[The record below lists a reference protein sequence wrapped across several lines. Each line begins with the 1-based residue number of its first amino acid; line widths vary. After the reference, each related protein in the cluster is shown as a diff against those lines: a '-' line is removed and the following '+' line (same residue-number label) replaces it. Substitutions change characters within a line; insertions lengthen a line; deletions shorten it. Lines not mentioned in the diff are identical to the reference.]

1 MIEKRT
7 YKQWYDLYL
16 AFFAGIMIAFPKLVG
31 IAILP
36 ILMFVIYGLVKDKVQ
51 FKFSWMALLLMLLYL
66 SYLIGTLYT
75 DDPNLANKYLEYK
88 LSFVVFPLLLSF
100 RPKKEDFSL
109 PIISTGLIIGVA
121 VTMIYGVA
129 NSLLCS
135 MNEGTS
141 CFLTVIISPVHHPT
155 YFVSFILL
163 GMVASWIGY
172 QKKWKGYKL
181 FWIIPFTLFAL
192 TIQVLSLSLAGILF
206 LMITISVVFLN
217 VIIKRWGKLI
227 AAVSVLVFVILGY
240 LTVNYVPQIEGEWN
254 NAKWYANEYVKNP
267 SKFVS
272 GRTNPM
278 SGTEQRL
285 VMWTV
290 AWEELKEN
298 PMGAGTGN
306 VDIVLGNRLRKLGQF
321 ELAAKEL
328 NPHNQFLQTGIEV
341 GVSGLLILLML
352 IGYGIF
358 KALRNRNGLL
368 LLIIAGLAFNSLF
381 ESMLQRQSGIV
392 FFSFW
397 ICLLMV
403 SESLKHEE

>member
-16 AFFAGIMIAFPKLVG
+16 ALFAGIMIAFPKMVG
-31 IAILP
+31 IAIVP
-36 ILMFVIYGLVKDKVQ
+36 ILLFVVIGLVKGKIQ
-51 FKFSWMALLLMLLYL
+51 FKFSWMALLLILLYL
-66 SYLIGTLYT
+66 GYLIGTLFT
-75 DDPNLANKYLEYK
+75 NNPDLANKYLEYK

-100 RPKKEDFSL
+100 RPKEQDFSI

-121 VTMIYGVA
+121 ITMIYGVF
-129 NSLLCS
+129 NSFTCAL
-135 MNEGTS
+135 NEGTS

-163 GMVASWIGY
+163 GMLASWIGY
-172 QKKWKGYKL
+172 QKKWKGYSL
-181 FWIIPFTLFAL
+181 LWIIPFSLFAL
-192 TIQVLSLSLAGILF
+192 AIQVLSLSLAGILF

-217 VIIKRWGKLI
+217 VIIKKWGKII
-227 AAVSVLVFVILGY
+227 AAASVLVFVILGY

-254 NAKWYANEYVKNP
+254 NAKWYANEYLKNP
-267 SKFVS
+267 STFVA

-290 AWEELKEN
+290 TWEELKDN
-298 PMGAGTGN
+298 PLGAGTGN
-306 VDIVLGNRLRKLGQF
+306 VDIVLGNRLRNLGQF
-321 ELAAKEL
+321 ELADKEL
-328 NPHNQFLQTGIEV
+328 NPHNQFLQTGVEIGV
-341 GVSGLLILLML
+341 GGLIVLLLLI
-352 IGYGIF
+352 GCGIF
-358 KALRNRNGLL
+358 KGLRDRNGLL
-368 LLIIAGLAFNSLF
+368 LLMSSGLAFNCLF

-403 SESLKHEE
+403 SQSLKHEE